1 MPAPSRPQVVIQPI
15 VQSSVIAREEGEKPL
30 IISPPNAERFGDFL
44 TKFTEVIMFGIAMI
58 AIWTGLIGIAFSDD
72 ATNYNYL
79 ILFIGGLISS
89 MIALAMVEFSSKKN
103 QYLLMPSQNYL
114 LGISFF
120 FMAVGLL
127 WGIRFIAGWLT
138 YDSPFN
144 DFDLFGPAIPIEG
157 DWVPNANL
165 IYAQAAGSIALVI
178 TQQRLLRRYSGELT
192 FSWTVTC
199 FIPLA
204 LLLVG
209 VGPWID
215 YSNNIISYELGT
227 AIVCL
232 SAIAMAS
239 AVYSNKS
246 ITFTIIASVC
256 GIIPL
261 IYELM
266 NTNAPEDGVGG
277 SISLLVFIIIIQG
290 YLATNT
296 RINQKLMERTSFILI
311 GVIVLSMF
319 VSSVVDANA
328 ILGPLRMSDTAFAST
343 LTLPVILWFVTLAA
357 FFPAVLNNRVPAM
370 PIGLAFALWTL
381 NGDEAIL
388 PWIVAV
394 IMVTYMM
401 FFAKVT
407 RKWVANLTISA
418 LSISYLLSDLIGY
431 GIDNELI
438 NLGIAL
444 SIIAISWIALKMEKI
459 SFSNGIQSVIFI
471 LFSST
476 ILESPYWYTSWIIIL
491 FLLSVVFD
499 KLRTV
504 DENDF
509 GERRNATLALITS
522 LSFAAVMMITERM
535 EIPYEIDALSG
546 AKIEFIVFGLITH
559 FMFFKTKNIEMD
571 LGEFLWILRDKSDSK
586 WEFDSGVNA
595 WVLKANSNDADTD
608 NVPKWGE
615 MSRFTLAFSIF
626 AICVGI
632 STINVDL
639 FGQKYLFPLLMILP
653 ISLLLHQLTS
663 LKELSS
669 ATRFVGVLHLIIVA
683 TFTRPLMDNVVEFS
697 TGSQSLI
704 AGIIHDL
711 ILISAP
717 FYVNYVIANRGLDRE
732 NLNRL
737 ADNLMFAG
745 LTFLACF
752 DMSGGLLF
760 FSLFGLVAI
769 QSLKFRMGIVNFVP
783 IAFIFTYDFGTFAAD
798 YGISYTILDTITE
811 NPESYF
817 GSKILW
823 FTKFTGM
830 ITSIFM
836 IFVLGVSFNDINNE
850 DIEIKMSWVAP
861 LIWFFFA
868 ALAALPDASWLPL
881 IIVTFG
887 IVNAWYRGEM
897 KYMQLLSLG
906 LIVSWIIGFSEG
918 LDELDGR
925 IFGISMLFSGLS
937 IAVMTI
943 LASSGFL
950 MKHLTDYGSLS
961 EGEYIEKLHN
971 ELKFFSLVPLM
982 LSFDVF
988 LGIGMLIA
996 SLWAT
1001 VEVFRVGDKTSL
1013 LLLPLLHGLTLGN
1026 ILYQADLFTENG
1038 RGYIVGSLLV
1048 IEGIALLNSSG
1059 KDDMIYDSN
1068 VFNWQS
1074 DEQFFQYI
1082 ERLGI
1087 AGTISSISGVG
1098 YAFNSDIQMAFMILT
1113 LILIGLA
1120 ITGFNE
1126 KYYNVR
1132 WRRALGVYGSMIT
1145 GICFYGTVETDLYA
1159 SLTIVGLGLLAL
1171 GYGFIYLQASSNFIA
1186 PNQPH
1191 EEVVLEAIV
1200 PESDAEEEDDS
1211 ESIEEIDQED
1221 VDEAEE
1227 IEVDEFA
1234 ELEQE
1239 LSDESD
1245 EQVIDIPPPVVEEEN
1260 NIVKTYNGIDIR
1272 FPSGVLDN
1280 ITKTIQLT
1288 PHDGFVPILEI
1299 GENGKLRLVFDPS
1312 PE

>member
-1 MPAPSRPQVVIQPI
+1 
-15 VQSSVIAREEGEKPL
+15 
-30 IISPPNAERFGDFL
+30 
-44 TKFTEVIMFGIAMI
+44 
-58 AIWTGLIGIAFSDD
+58 
-72 ATNYNYL
+72 
-79 ILFIGGLISS
+79 
-89 MIALAMVEFSSKKN
+89 
-103 QYLLMPSQNYL
+103 
-114 LGISFF
+114 
-120 FMAVGLL
+120 
-127 WGIRFIAGWLT
+127 
-138 YDSPFN
+138 
-144 DFDLFGPAIPIEG
+144 
-157 DWVPNANL
+157 
-165 IYAQAAGSIALVI
+165 
-178 TQQRLLRRYSGELT
+178 
-192 FSWTVTC
+192 
-199 FIPLA
+199 
-204 LLLVG
+204 
-209 VGPWID
+209 
-215 YSNNIISYELGT
+215 
-227 AIVCL
+227 
-232 SAIAMAS
+232 
-239 AVYSNKS
+239 
-246 ITFTIIASVC
+246 
-256 GIIPL
+256 
-261 IYELM
+261 
-266 NTNAPEDGVGG
+266 
-277 SISLLVFIIIIQG
+277 
-290 YLATNT
+290 
-296 RINQKLMERTSFILI
+296 
-311 GVIVLSMF
+311 
-319 VSSVVDANA
+319 
-328 ILGPLRMSDTAFAST
+328 
-343 LTLPVILWFVTLAA
+343 
-357 FFPAVLNNRVPAM
+357 
-370 PIGLAFALWTL
+370 
-381 NGDEAIL
+381 
-388 PWIVAV
+388 
-394 IMVTYMM
+394 
-401 FFAKVT
+401 
-407 RKWVANLTISA
+407 
-418 LSISYLLSDLIGY
+418 
-431 GIDNELI
+431 
-438 NLGIAL
+438 
-444 SIIAISWIALKMEKI
+444 
-459 SFSNGIQSVIFI
+459 
-471 LFSST
+471 
-476 ILESPYWYTSWIIIL
+476 
-491 FLLSVVFD
+491 
-499 KLRTV
+499 
-504 DENDF
+504 
-509 GERRNATLALITS
+509 
-522 LSFAAVMMITERM
+522 
-535 EIPYEIDALSG
+535 
-546 AKIEFIVFGLITH
+546 
-559 FMFFKTKNIEMD
+559 
-571 LGEFLWILRDKSDSK
+571 
-586 WEFDSGVNA
+586 
-595 WVLKANSNDADTD
+595 
-608 NVPKWGE
+608 
-615 MSRFTLAFSIF
+615 
-626 AICVGI
+626 
-632 STINVDL
+632 
-639 FGQKYLFPLLMILP
+639 
-653 ISLLLHQLTS
+653 LHQLTS

-697 TGSQSLI
+697 MGSQSLI

-798 YGISYTILDTITE
+798 YGISSTILDTITE

-1191 EEVVLEAIV
+1191 EEVVQEAIV